1 MICKNCGA
9 NNPADVVT
17 CPYCGTVDDQAL
29 MEAKKIEQQEKL
41 QAHLTANSDE
51 MITKKTSKV
60 FGRLTIAICAVLSVI
75 MIVFGIVTYSCEHQE
90 EWYRKSQVSGANYKA
105 NLERISNYLDNKQ
118 YGRALAL
125 VYATSP
131 DYSSLDYYPDF
142 YKELFMID
150 SYAYFIYDIQNY
162 ITYDESLSS
171 IELSTFKLEYAKD
184 VYDTTPTNERCA
196 AIKEELSESLD
207 LYLRYYYRLTAEELE
222 ELKEIPNIEQFQIE
236 GTTHFENIIQERMA
250 EYEKNN

>member
-9 NNPADVVT
+9 NNPGDIVT

-41 QAHLTANSDE
+41 QAHLAANSDE
-51 MITKKTSKV
+51 MITKKTTKV
-60 FGRLTIAICAVLSVI
+60 FGRLTIAICAVLSGI
-75 MIVFGIVTYSCEHQE
+75 MIVFGIITYSYEHQE
-90 EWYRKSQVSGANYKA
+90 EWYKKSQVSGANYKA
-105 NLERISNYLDNKQ
+105 NLERINTYLDNKQ
-118 YGRALAL
+118 YSRALAL

-131 DYSSLDYYPDF
+131 DYGSLDYYPDF

-150 SYAYFIYDIQNY
+150 SYVYFIYDIQNY
-162 ITYDESLSS
+162 ITYDGSLRDIEVS
-171 IELSTFKLEYAKD
+171 IYDLEFAKD

-196 AIKEELSESLD
+196 TIKDELSQSLD
-207 LYLRYYYRLTAEELE
+207 LYLKYYYRLTTEELE
-222 ELKEIPNIEQFQIE
+222 ELKEIPDIEQFQIE
-236 GTTHFENIIQERMA
+236 GTTHFQDIIQERMA